1 MKKIAVVGAGAF
13 ARDVLSLVS
22 DSGLIER
29 VGYLYESD
37 SIWTKRT
44 VVGFEVRPLSLFD
57 AHKEVAVIA
66 IGSSAGRREIS
77 EGLPR
82 ETTYITLTHPNVPVG
97 PRTEIGVGTVI
108 CAGSIISPD
117 VMIGEH
123 VQINHL
129 TTIAH
134 DSILEDFVTAAPAV
148 HISGHCRIGHD
159 SYLGT
164 NACLRD
170 RITIT
175 ANTTIGMGSV
185 VVQSIKSS
193 GVYAGNPARELVKK
207 SR

>member
-1 MKKIAVVGAGAF
+1 MKKIAIFGAGAF

-22 DSGLIER
+22 DSGLIGR
-29 VGYLYESD
+29 VGYLYESE

-57 AHKEVAVIA
+57 AHEEIAVIA
-66 IGSSAGRREIS
+66 IGSSAGRRVIRES
-77 EGLPR
+77 LPND
-82 ETTYITLTHPNVPVG
+82 TTYITLTHPNVPIG
-97 PRTEIGVGTVI
+97 PRTELGAGTVI

-117 VMIGEH
+117 VTIGEH
-123 VQINHL
+123 VQLNHL

-134 DSILEDFVTAAPAV
+134 DSVLGDFVTAAPAV
-148 HISGHCRIGHD
+148 HVSGHCRVGHD

-170 RITIT
+170 RITIP

-185 VVQSIKSS
+185 VIQSVKRP
-193 GVYAGNPARELVKK
+193 GVYVGNPARELVKK
-207 SR
+207 

>member
-1 MKKIAVVGAGAF
+1 MKKIAVFGAGAF
-13 ARDVLSLVS
+13 GRDVLSLIS
-22 DSGLIER
+22 DSGLIGR
-29 VGYLYESD
+29 VGCLYESD

-44 VVGFEVRPLSLFD
+44 VVGFEVKPLSLFD

-66 IGSSAGRREIS
+66 VGSSAGRREIS
-77 EGLPR
+77 RSLPQN
-82 ETTYITLTHPNVPVG
+82 TTYITLTHPNVPIG
-97 PRTEIGVGTVI
+97 PRTEIGAGTVI

-117 VMIGEH
+117 VTIGEH
-123 VQINHL
+123 VQLNHS

-134 DSILEDFVTAAPAV
+134 DSVLEDFVTAAPAV
-148 HISGHCRIGHD
+148 HVSGHCRIGHD

-185 VVQSIKSS
+185 VVQSIKKS
-193 GVYAGNPARELVKK
+193 GTYAGNPARELAKK
-207 SR
+207 QR